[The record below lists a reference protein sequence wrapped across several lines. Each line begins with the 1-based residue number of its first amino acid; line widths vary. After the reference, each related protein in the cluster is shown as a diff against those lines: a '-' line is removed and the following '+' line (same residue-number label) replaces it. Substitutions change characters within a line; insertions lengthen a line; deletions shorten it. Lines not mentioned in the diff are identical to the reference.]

1 MCLQDDWAWLPDDED
16 MFVPAKVI
24 KAGFKAGETG
34 KVKTEDGEVR
44 HTGAPIDW
52 PLTTPV

>member
-1 MCLQDDWAWLPDDED
+1 MSVQDDWAWLPDDED

-52 PLTTPV
+52 PPTTPV